1 MREMVEEDIGTV
13 ELTSAEW
20 PPMAPWI
27 AAMSPAMAAA
37 YREEVERRVEW
48 LTINRV
54 DAETF
59 KLMIDARAN
68 GEAYPPVIGWA
79 VSIAVPAS

>member
-27 AAMSPAMAAA
+27 AAMSPAC
-37 YREEVERRVEW
+37 EVFEIHDWPSYDVLIMGWVSDEID
-48 LTINRV
+48 IN
-54 DAETF
+54 DDT
-59 KLMIDARAN
+59 KLL
-68 GEAYPPVIGWA
+68 V
-79 VSIAVPAS
+79 